1 MPDSNEVPSVSG
13 RIRIRVSKLKH
24 QSFIKRTFIMTTD
37 RKQAMHVEAG
47 KSFSTAEANEN
58 ERRWNDDKIDR
69 KNQDSTNNYDKTR
82 MKLNFE
88 IGSDGKIYPLGY
100 SEKSLEVRLQER
112 LSELGWK
119 PFKPDS
125 KIQPNCCARFIF
137 GGNHDRT
144 IEMAFGD
151 QTVNLEKDADN
162 SHLHRCE
169 EIEHWAKDVYDWCV
183 RRYGQENIVGFQVH
197 LDESSP
203 HIHALIVPVGQ
214 RTKSG
219 RECVMW
225 SAKFGKNRYE
235 YGQILREMHTSLYEE
250 VGSKYGLERG
260 DSIEGRNVQ
269 HLHKRDY
276 IRKLTKDAKQAEKA
290 VKGLQTMIQKLE
302 AQIYSYQ
309 TQLEEIDESLASG
322 QIALREYESRKSE
335 ILKQIS
341 EYQSKLEDKSDKLRA
356 KEQELEQLTKDTANA
371 RSVIQPFRNHKVDF
385 TAPQITEKPPMFGTD
400 KWVERQNQHIAK
412 QFTTIVRKIE
422 SLYRNDA
429 ARQVEAAQRNVL
441 ADYGELYQL
450 QNDVKTLTENND
462 SLKSILETM
471 LDQLANPL
479 IRSKIFAIADALIC
493 GTPVAISSSGGGGS
507 TSDLRWDGRRPD
519 EEEEAYRRRCLI
531 FAMGTVKKQNEKK
544 SYRRK

>member
-1 MPDSNEVPSVSG
+1 MN
-13 RIRIRVSKLKH
+13 
-24 QSFIKRTFIMTTD
+24 TD
-37 RKQAMHVEAG
+37 IKQAMHVEAA
-47 KSFSTAEANEN
+47 KSFSSAEANEN

-69 KNQDSTNNYDKTR
+69 KNQDATNNYDKTR

-88 IGSDGKIYPLGY
+88 IGTDGKIHPLGY
-100 SEKSLEVRLQER
+100 HEKPLEVRLQER

-151 QTVNLEKDADN
+151 QSVNLEKDADN

-169 EIEHWAKDVYDWCV
+169 EIEHWAKDLYGWCAK
-183 RRYGQENIVGFQVH
+183 RYGQKNIVGFQVH

-225 SAKFGKNRYE
+225 SAKFGKNRFE
-235 YGQILREMHTSLYEE
+235 YGQILKDMHTSLYEE

-260 DSIEGRNVQ
+260 DSIDGRNVQ

-302 AQIYSYQ
+302 TQIYSYQ
-309 TQLEEIDESLASG
+309 TQLEEIDKSLASG
-322 QIALREYESRKSE
+322 QIALREYESQKSE
-335 ILKQIS
+335 IQKQIS
-341 EYQSKLEDKSDKLRA
+341 EYQTKLEDKSDKLHE
-356 KEQELEQLTKDTANA
+356 KEQELELLTKDAANA

-385 TAPQITEKPPMFGTD
+385 TPPRITAKVPVFGTD

-412 QFTTIVRKIE
+412 QFTEIVRKIE

-429 ARQVEAAQRNVL
+429 ARQIESAQRNVL
-441 ADYGELYQL
+441 ADYGELFQL
-450 QNDVKTLTENND
+450 RRDVKMLAENYDN
-462 SLKSILETM
+462 LKSIFETM
-471 LDQLANPL
+471 LDQMANPS
-479 IRSKIFAIADALIC
+479 IRSKIFAIADALIG
-493 GTPVAISSSGGGGS
+493 GTPVTVSSSGGGS
-507 TSDLRWDGRRPD
+507 SSDLRWDGRRPD
-519 EEEEAYRRRCLI
+519 EEEEAYRRRCLMFVI
-531 FAMGTVKKQNEKK
+531 VTVCKQQTK

>member
-1 MPDSNEVPSVSG
+1 MN
-13 RIRIRVSKLKH
+13 
-24 QSFIKRTFIMTTD
+24 TD
-37 RKQAMHVEAG
+37 IKQAMHVEAG
-47 KSFSTAEANEN
+47 KSFGTSEANEN
-58 ERRWNDDKIDR
+58 ERHWNDDKIDR
-69 KNQDSTNNYDKTR
+69 KNQDPTNHYDKTR

-88 IGSDGKIYPLGY
+88 IGPDGKVHPLGY
-100 SEKSLEVRLQER
+100 QEKSLEVRLQER
-112 LSELGWK
+112 LTELGWK

-125 KIQPNCCARFIF
+125 KIQPNCCAKFIF

-144 IEMAFGD
+144 LEMAFGT
-151 QTVNLEKDADN
+151 QTVNLDKGADN
-162 SHLHRCE
+162 SHLQRCP
-169 EIEHWAKDVYDWCV
+169 EIEQWAKDVYDWCTK
-183 RRYGQENIVGFQVH
+183 RYGQENIIGFQVH

-214 RTKSG
+214 RAKSG

-225 SAKFGKNRYE
+225 SAKFGKSRYE
-235 YGQILREMHTSLYEE
+235 YGHILREMHTSLYEE

-260 DSIEGRNVQ
+260 DSIEGRNVN
-269 HLHKRDY
+269 HLSKRDY
-276 IRKLTKDAKQAEKA
+276 IRKLSKDAKQAEKA
-290 VKGLQTMIQKLE
+290 VKGLQTMIRRLE
-302 AQIYSYQ
+302 AQIFRSQ
-309 TQLEEIDESLASG
+309 SQLEEIEKSLASG
-322 QIALREYESRKSE
+322 KIALQEYEIQKTR
-335 ILKQIS
+335 IQKQIS
-341 EYQSKLEDKSDKLRA
+341 EYQSKLEDKAGKLQE
-356 KEQELEQLTKDTANA
+356 KEQELEQMTKNIDRVGRLA
-371 RSVIQPFRNHKVDF
+371 QPFRNHKIDF
-385 TAPQITEKPPMFGTD
+385 EPPQITEKPPMFGTD
-400 KWVERQNQHIAK
+400 KWVERQNHHIAK

-429 ARQVEAAQRNVL
+429 AWQVEAAQRNVL

-493 GTPVAISSSGGGGS
+493 GTPVVISSSGGGGS

>member
-1 MPDSNEVPSVSG
+1 MRELAQEQAPITINTYKED
-13 RIRIRVSKLKH
+13 
-24 QSFIKRTFIMTTD
+24 IMNTD
-37 RKQAMHVEAG
+37 IKQAMHVEAA
-47 KSFSTAEANEN
+47 KSFSSAEANEN
-58 ERRWNDDKIDR
+58 ERRWNDNKIDR

-88 IGSDGKIYPLGY
+88 IGSDGKIHPLGY
-100 SEKSLEVRLQER
+100 SEKSLEIRLQER

-144 IEMAFGD
+144 IEMAFGN
-151 QTVNLEKDADN
+151 QAVNLEKDADN

-169 EIEHWAKDVYDWCV
+169 EIEHWAKDVYGWCAK
-183 RRYGQENIVGFQVH
+183 RYGQENIVGFQVH

-214 RTKSG
+214 RIKSG

-235 YGQILREMHTSLYEE
+235 YGQILRGMHTSLYEE

-260 DSIEGRNVQ
+260 DSIDGRNVQ

-276 IRKLTKDAKQAEKA
+276 IRKLTKEAKQAEKA

-302 AQIYSYQ
+302 VQIYNYQ
-309 TQLEEIDESLASG
+309 TQLEEIDKSLASG
-322 QIALREYESRKSE
+322 QIELREYESRKSE

-341 EYQSKLEDKSDKLRA
+341 EYHSKLEDKSDKLHA
-356 KEQELEQLTKDTANA
+356 KEQELEQLIKDAANA

-385 TAPQITEKPPMFGTD
+385 IPPQITEKVPLFGTD
-400 KWVERQNQHIAK
+400 KWVEHQNRHIAQ
-412 QFTTIVRKIE
+412 QFTEIVRKIE
-422 SLYRNDA
+422 SLNRNDA

-450 QNDVKTLTENND
+450 RNDVKSLTENND
-462 SLKSILETM
+462 NLKSTLETI
-471 LDQLANPL
+471 LDQLANPSL
-479 IRSKIFAIADALIC
+479 RIKIFTIADALIC
-493 GTPVAISSSGGGGS
+493 GTPISVSSGGGGGNS
-507 TSDLRWDGRRPD
+507 SSDLRWDGRRPD
-519 EEEEAYRRRCLI
+519 EEEEAYRRRCLM
-531 FAMGTVKKQNEKK
+531 FAIGTVKKQDEKN
-544 SYRRK
+544 SYRRR

>member
-1 MPDSNEVPSVSG
+1 MRELAQEQAPIIKN
-13 RIRIRVSKLKH
+13 
-24 QSFIKRTFIMTTD
+24 SFKKDIMNTD
-37 RKQAMHVEAG
+37 IKQAMHVEAA
-47 KSFSTAEANEN
+47 KSFSSAEANEN
-58 ERRWNDDKIDR
+58 ERRWNDDKIDW

-88 IGSDGKIYPLGY
+88 IGPDGKIHPLGY
-100 SEKSLEVRLQER
+100 HKKPLEFRLQER
-112 LSELGWK
+112 LTELGWK
-119 PFKPDS
+119 PFKQDS

-144 IEMAFGD
+144 IEMAFGN
-151 QTVNLEKDADN
+151 QAVNLEKDADN

-169 EIEHWAKDVYDWCV
+169 EIENWAKDVYDWCTK
-183 RRYGQENIVGFQVH
+183 RYGQENIVGFQVH

-225 SAKFGKNRYE
+225 SAKFGKDRYE
-235 YGQILREMHTSLYEE
+235 YGRILKDMHTSLYDE

-260 DSIEGRNVQ
+260 DSIDGRNVQ
-269 HLHKRDY
+269 HLNKRDY
-276 IRKLTKDAKQAEKA
+276 IRKLTKEAKQAEKA

-302 AQIYSYQ
+302 AQIYNYQ
-309 TQLEEIDESLASG
+309 TQLEETDKSLASG
-322 QIALREYESRKSE
+322 QIELREYESRKSE

-341 EYQSKLEDKSDKLRA
+341 EYQSKLEDKSNKLHE
-356 KEQELEQLTKDTANA
+356 KEQELELLTKDAANA

-385 TAPQITEKPPMFGTD
+385 TPPQITEKVPLFGTD

-412 QFTTIVRKIE
+412 QFTEIVRKIE

-441 ADYGELYQL
+441 ADYGEFYQL
-450 QNDVKTLTENND
+450 RRENKSLSDTNESLESELNTL
-462 SLKSILETM
+462 LE
-471 LDQLANPL
+471 QLAIPSVRNL
-479 IRSKIFAIADALIC
+479 IFAVADALI
-493 GTPVAISSSGGGGS
+493 GGQPIPISSGGGGS
-507 TSDLRWDGRRPD
+507 TSDLPWDGRRPD
-519 EEEEAYRRRCLI
+519 EEEEAYRRKCVLYASRI
-531 FAMGTVKKQNEKK
+531 VKHTKIRSRN
-544 SYRRK
+544 R